1 MLLYIALCVMIINDV
16 LTIKQLLLIFF
27 RGWVYQLVFFFFK
40 QKTAY
45 EMRISD
51 WSSDVCSS
59 DLIKALDE
67 SSHTLLE
74 AAEAQQAA
82 ERGAEDALRQGE
94 ARHAQ
99 TGEAL
104 ASAREARAGA
114 VARAEN
120 QEQRRVEMGRI
131 SGERFECPA
140 PLLPERLG
148 FDSADEI
155 GRAHV

>member
-1 MLLYIALCVMIINDV
+1 
-16 LTIKQLLLIFF
+16 
-27 RGWVYQLVFFFFK
+27 
-40 QKTAY
+40 
-45 EMRISD
+45 MRISD

-59 DLIKALDE
+59 DL
-67 SSHTLLE
+67 
-74 AAEAQQAA
+74 AA
-82 ERGAEDALRQGE
+82 ERGAEDALRQAE

-140 PLLPERLG
+140 LLLPERLG
-148 FDSADEI
+148 FDSRSEEHTSELQSLMRNSYA
-155 GRAHV
+155 VFCLKKKNNTTN

>member
-1 MLLYIALCVMIINDV
+1 
-16 LTIKQLLLIFF
+16 
-27 RGWVYQLVFFFFK
+27 
-40 QKTAY
+40 
-45 EMRISD
+45 MRISD

-59 DLIKALDE
+59 D
-67 SSHTLLE
+67 
-74 AAEAQQAA
+74 
-82 ERGAEDALRQGE
+82 LRQGE

-148 FDSADEI
+148 FDSADVSDTAQASPTLEKLTQDRERI
-155 GRAHV
+155 GPENERAK